1 MKTLGRTLIIL
12 LAAFIVIG
20 ATVALANA
28 GLLSNFSR
36 FPGERGGFGEFEQ
49 GQFPPGE
56 FQRPE
61 GDEFAQGFRPE
72 RGPGGREGGFGRGF
86 NLFSWIKN
94 IAIISLLVIIVV
106 GLERLFARKRRPVM
120 VANAPVESPAPTAV
134 EADPS
139 VSDENS

>member
-36 FPGERGGFGEFEQ
+36 FPGERGEFGEFEP
-49 GQFPPGE
+49 GEFPQGE
-56 FQRPE
+56 FQRPND
-61 GDEFAQGFRPE
+61 GDFAEGFRPE
-72 RGPGGREGGFGRGF
+72 HGPGGREGGGGRGF

-94 IAIISLLVIIVV
+94 LAIISVIVVIVV
-106 GLERLFARKRRPVM
+106 GLERLFARKRRPVL
-120 VANAPVESPAPTAV
+120 VTNAPTDTSTPTTP
-134 EADPS
+134 DPS
-139 VSDENS
+139 DPDGNS

>member
-20 ATVALANA
+20 ATVALANV

-36 FPGERGGFGEFEQ
+36 FPGERGEFGEFEP
-49 GQFPPGE
+49 GEFPQGE
-56 FQRPE
+56 FQRPD
-61 GDEFAQGFRPE
+61 DEDFAEGFRPE
-72 RGPGGREGGFGRGF
+72 HGPGGREGGEGRGF

-94 IAIISLLVIIVV
+94 LAIISVIVVIVV
-106 GLERLFARKRRPVM
+106 GLERLFARNRRPVM
-120 VANAPVESPAPTAV
+120 VANAPIERPASTSV